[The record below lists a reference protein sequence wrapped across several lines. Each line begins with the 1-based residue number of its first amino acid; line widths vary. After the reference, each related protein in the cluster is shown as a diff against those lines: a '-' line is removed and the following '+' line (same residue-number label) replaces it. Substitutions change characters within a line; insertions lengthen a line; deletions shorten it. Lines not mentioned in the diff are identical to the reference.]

1 MAVAKTTGG
10 AGGASGTGDVRP
22 RLAGRERLV
31 GVDVARGIA
40 ILGVFIAH
48 MGVPL
53 VAFAL
58 GPEAVEGAGSF
69 AIIDYSGAGATGTV
83 AGWVETAVSGRS
95 AALFAFLAGIS
106 LILVAGRHRPDTREE
121 RNRARVRVAARA
133 IALIVLGY
141 ALATLG
147 SLAVILHFYG
157 LYFLLAIPLLWLRRR
172 YLAAVGA
179 AFLLLGPLLVTGVYS
194 SALPWGSAFGAEES
208 YDAEWEAEW
217 DAKWDDPEWVAE
229 QEALDAKWEARADDP
244 EWVATYEAEQEASD
258 AKWEAEMAEGFAD
271 KPLFALD
278 YLESPA
284 GLLVTGIYPAVVF
297 MAYVIAGMLVARLDL
312 RATRVRLGLV
322 AGGVGLAVTGYGSSF
337 LLLGP
342 LSSLLPGGGEDV
354 RYVDLLSADSH
365 ANTTLEVIG
374 NTGVAMAVLGL
385 CLLAADRAGRLPY
398 PLAAAGAMTLTL
410 YTAHGVGLWAL
421 ERVIAPDASWAEFL
435 RLHSVDVFILVGLVF
450 AVLWRRYL
458 GAGPLERPVSWISRT
473 TARRFVPAP
482 ATVASESAG
491 TSDLASPS
499 GSATPSA

>member
-1 MAVAKTTGG
+1 MVVANATDGAEGAEG
-10 AGGASGTGDVRP
+10 AGDAGGVRP
-22 RLAGRERLV
+22 RTAGRERLV

-58 GPEAVEGAGSF
+58 GPEAVEGVDPF
-69 AIIDYSGAGATGTV
+69 AVIDYSGAGAAGTV
-83 AGWVETAVSGRS
+83 AGWVEAAVSGRS

-106 LILVAGRHRPDTREE
+106 LILVAGRHRPGTREE

-157 LYFLLAIPLLWLRRR
+157 VYFLLAIPLLWLRGRH
-172 YLAAVGA
+172 LVAIGAAV
-179 AFLLLGPLLVTGVYS
+179 LLLGPLSVTGVYS
-194 SALPWGSAFGAEES
+194 SALPWGSVSGAEES
-208 YDAEWEAEW
+208 YDAEWEAT
-217 DAKWDDPEWVAE
+217 WDDPEWV
-229 QEALDAKWEARADDP
+229 
-244 EWVATYEAEQEASD
+244 AEQEASD
-258 AKWEAEMAEGFAD
+258 AKWEAEMAEEFAD
-271 KPLFALD
+271 QPLFALD

-284 GLLVTGIYPAVVF
+284 ELLVTGIYPAVVF

-312 RATRVRLGLV
+312 RATGVRLGLV
-322 AGGVGLAVTGYGSSF
+322 AGGVGLAVAGYGSSF

-342 LSSLLPGGGEDV
+342 LSFLLPGGGEDV
-354 RYVDLLSADSH
+354 LHQDLLSAYPH

-385 CLLAADRAGRLPY
+385 CLLAADHAGRLLY

-421 ERVIAPDASWAEFL
+421 ERVIAPDAAWAEFL
-435 RLHSVDVFILVGLVF
+435 RLHTVDVFILVGLVF
-450 AVLWRRYL
+450 AVLWRRHL

-473 TARRFVPAP
+473 TARRLVPAP
-482 ATVASESAG
+482 TTVPSDSTG
-491 TSDLASPS
+491 TSDLAHPP
-499 GSATPSA
+499 GSATPPE